1 MNKPL
6 KKPTNPESFA
16 LTRRIGSTTFKV
28 NVYFNKE
35 GREALEEKALR
46 LMKNELKFS
55 PKCAT
60 LNPLQAGWL
69 PERGS
74 L

>member
-1 MNKPL
+1 MNKL

-16 LTRRIGSTTFKV
+16 MKKRIGSTTFIV
-28 NVYFNKE
+28 NVYFNKK
-35 GREALEEKALR
+35 GRETLEEKALR
-46 LMKNELKFS
+46 LMKNELKFA
-55 PKCAT
+55 PKCANI
-60 LNPLQAGWL
+60 NPLQAGWL